1 MVLGAYSQ
9 RASPPS
15 IAFGFRSGHNRSA
28 MVLESA
34 ERAIHDHS
42 MIPNGDRVL
51 VAVSGGLDSIV
62 LLDVL
67 RRLSAELSFD
77 IVVGH
82 VDHGLRGAAS
92 DQDATFVQGL
102 AEDHNLRTV
111 QHRLTESDLDH
122 QRSHGREGAAR
133 YARLASLETLAAEV
147 GATRIALGHTMDDH
161 AETILYHLARG
172 TGPAGMR
179 GIPPVRI
186 PFIRPLIRTSR
197 SDVHAYAVERELT
210 WREDATNSDLT
221 YARNRI
227 RHRVLPE
234 LRRLNPRI
242 VEALGRNADLLTDL
256 DAAVA
261 FFVKERMTRLRIDSN
276 DLEFSLRKNEL
287 VTLPDP
293 VLRLMLREGIRQ
305 ARGNLNGIE
314 LTHIEAVRRLI
325 TSQRAHGELSLP
337 ELRIR
342 MQGDVL
348 TLSPC
353 PAEPLPPWDMIVELG
368 ETQLPHDDSVLEL
381 RIVPMTAVDMN
392 SVRPDRWTE
401 AADADL
407 VSFPLH
413 LRTRQPG
420 DRFAPLGLGQEIKL
434 KEFLINEHAPY
445 FDRNNIP
452 LLCDSHAIVWVVGM
466 RLSDTVKLSDR
477 TQRVLLMRM
486 KGIR

>member
-1 MVLGAYSQ
+1 MLGAYSQ

-28 MVLESA
+28 MVMESA
-34 ERAIHDHS
+34 QRAIRDHS
-42 MIPNGDRVL
+42 MIPDGERVL
-51 VAVSGGLDSIV
+51 VAVSGGGDSIV

-67 RRLSAELSFD
+67 HRLSTELSFD

-92 DQDATFVQGL
+92 ARDADFVQGL
-102 AEDHNLRTV
+102 AEGYGLRAV
-111 QHRLTESDLDH
+111 QHRLTEFDLDQ

-133 YARLASLETLAAEV
+133 HARLATLETLAAEV
-147 GATRIALGHTMDDH
+147 AATRIALGHTMDDQ

-172 TGPAGMR
+172 AGPTGMK

-186 PFIRPLIRTSR
+186 PFIRPLLQVSR
-197 SDVHAYAVERELT
+197 SNVLAYAVERELT
-210 WREDATNSDLT
+210 WQEDATNSDLT

-227 RHRVLPE
+227 RHRILPE

-242 VEALGRNADLLTDL
+242 VEALGRNADLLADL
-256 DAAVA
+256 DEAVA
-261 FFVKERMTRLRIDSN
+261 FFVDERMTHLRIESN
-276 DLEFSLRKNEL
+276 DPDLSLRRSEL
-287 VTLPDP
+287 VLLPDT
-293 VLRLMLREGIRQ
+293 VLRLMLREGVRQ
-305 ARGNLNGIE
+305 ARGDLSGIE
-314 LTHIEAVRRLI
+314 LTHIEAIRRLI

-342 MQGDVL
+342 MQRDVL
-348 TLSPC
+348 TLSPS
-353 PAEPLPPWDMIVELG
+353 PGEPLPPWDMIVELG
-368 ETQLPHDDSVLEL
+368 ETQLPHDDSALEL
-381 RIVPMTAVDMN
+381 RIVPMRAVDMD
-392 SVRPDRWTE
+392 SVRSDRWIE

-407 VSFPLH
+407 VAFPLH

-420 DRFAPLGLGQEIKL
+420 DRFAPLGLGAEIKL
-434 KEFLINEHAPY
+434 KDFLINEHAPY
-445 FDRNNIP
+445 FDRDNIP

>member
-1 MVLGAYSQ
+1 MVMEPAK
-9 RASPPS
+9 
-15 IAFGFRSGHNRSA
+15 
-28 MVLESA
+28 
-34 ERAIHDHS
+34 RAIHDRS
-42 MIPNGDRVL
+42 MISNGDRVL
-51 VAVSGGLDSIV
+51 VAVSGGLDSSV

-67 RRLSAELSFD
+67 HRLSVELLFD

-92 DQDATFVQGL
+92 DQDAIFVQGL
-102 AEDHNLRTV
+102 AEDHGLRAV
-111 QHRLTESDLDH
+111 QCRLTESDLDR
-122 QRSHGREGAAR
+122 QRSYGREGTAR
-133 YARLASLETLAAEV
+133 HARLAALETLAAEV

-161 AETILYHLARG
+161 AETILYNLARG

-179 GIPPVRI
+179 GIPPVRL

-242 VEALGRNADLLTDL
+242 VEALGRNADLLTDF
-256 DAAVA
+256 DEAVA
-261 FFVKERMTRLRIDSN
+261 LFVEERMTRLRIESD
-276 DLEFSLRKNEL
+276 DPKLSLRRSEL

-293 VLRLMLREGIRQ
+293 VLRLMLREGVRQ
-305 ARGNLNGIE
+305 ARGDLNGIE

-348 TLSPC
+348 TLSPSLAG
-353 PAEPLPPWDMIVELG
+353 PAPPWDMIVELG
-368 ETQLPHDDSVLEL
+368 ETRLPHDDSVLEL
-381 RIVPMTAVDMN
+381 RIVPMRAVDMD
-392 SVRPDRWTE
+392 SVRSDRWIE

-407 VSFPLH
+407 VAFPFH
-413 LRTRQPG
+413 LRTRQSG

-434 KEFLINEHAPY
+434 KDFLINEHAPY
-445 FDRNNIP
+445 FDRDSIP
-452 LLCDSHAIVWVVGM
+452 LLCDGHAIVWVVGM
-466 RLSDTVKLSDR
+466 RLSDTVRLSDR